1 MDDLVAMVD
10 GLIKAPS
17 PLSELELAWEREPL
31 PVTLSILSLCEV
43 APGTVWALGVP
54 REALGARNTPCPET
68 ILFCHEK
75 GHWRAIG
82 KFKHRLILVLE
93 KGEDGT
99 IYAAGEGA
107 FYMFDGC
114 RWHDLEAPEVAFQRL
129 WAPTRDEIYA
139 IGSGEIF
146 TFDGD
151 RWLQVDLVRAYGSD
165 LQSWMFGQPTL
176 ADIHGTVDGMVWVVG
191 TWFTHSTMLTG
202 RTLQWRRDGCPSWY
216 LYRVRVF
223 DNDEAI
229 AVGGDGVVARRG
241 STWDWYSPA
250 GRSAPMPRAFFPHM
264 ITRCSGTLLITGFS
278 LLEDPPQ
285 LCVWVPDQWY
295 RAGPKV
301 PLEQLTQTT
310 ASIVTSS
317 RELIVA
323 DFGATWHAQFPEPSE
338 LVTFEQDD
346 SMSTREDSLDAII
359 SGREGTNVGDL
370 WDDEDTIP
378 DGKISDLA
386 AEQGPWNGDPQM

>member
-1 MDDLVAMVD
+1 MDKLNTMLD
-10 GLIKAPS
+10 GMIRAPS
-17 PLSELELAWEREPL
+17 QLAELELAWERTPT
-31 PVTLSILSLCEV
+31 PVRVSILSLCEV
-43 APGTVWALGVP
+43 SPGTVWALGVP
-54 REALGARNTPCPET
+54 REVLGSRSAQ
-68 ILFCHEK
+68 CHETLLLCHER
-75 GHWRAIG
+75 GRWRVIG

-107 FYMFDGC
+107 CYLFDGH

-129 WAPTRDEIYA
+129 WAPSRDEIYA

-146 TFDGD
+146 TFDGE
-151 RWLQVDLVRAYGSD
+151 RWHQVDLVLAYGAD
-165 LQSWMFGQPTL
+165 AHSWSFGKPTL
-176 ADIHGTVDGMVWVVG
+176 ADIHGTIDGSAWVVG
-191 TWFTHSTMLTG
+191 TWFTHSTMLSG
-202 RTLQWRRDGCPSWY
+202 RKLTWRQDGCPSWY

-223 DNDEAI
+223 DRDEAI

-241 STWDWYSPA
+241 SSWEWYSPA

-264 ITRCSGTLLITGFS
+264 ITRCNNTPVITGFS

-285 LCVWVPDQWY
+285 ICVWVPDRWY

-310 ASIVTSS
+310 ASIVTSGG
-317 RELIVA
+317 ELIVA
-323 DFGATWHAQFPEPSE
+323 DFGATWHAPFPNPVE
-338 LVTFEQDD
+338 LVTFFPDQSLSALDD
-346 SMSTREDSLDAII
+346 SIDTAMSGE
-359 SGREGTNVGDL
+359 EGTNIGDL

-378 DGKISDLA
+378 DAADLDLDLDD
-386 AEQGPWNGDPQM
+386 EPGPWSVDP